1 MTLFKYIEDADLWRW
16 QLPDSKQF
24 HAGLGE
30 MRLEYDVTKN
40 PAIFDQLCRLKA
52 ADIINKVTV
61 ATYQKDSIM
70 ATNNQPLPNTMSD
83 YCCKLGAWVRLV
95 LTCDCWGG
103 HAGGRSA

>member
-16 QLPDSKQF
+16 QLLDSKQF

-61 ATYQKDSIM
+61 ATYQIVLW
-70 ATNNQPLPNTMSD
+70 PLIINHYPTLCLITVPNLVPGSD
-83 YCCKLGAWVRLV
+83 WF
-95 LTCDCWGG
+95 
-103 HAGGRSA
+103 